1 MAETLIISC
10 IKSDKR
16 SGKMARLSLEEEL
29 KIIKKNVVDLIPE
42 DELIAKLKRSRETGK
57 PLRVKYGADPTR
69 PDLHLGHYVCLRKLK
84 DFQDLGHKVV
94 FIIGDFTGM
103 IGDPSGKSKTRPR
116 LTREEVMENAKTYF
130 EQVGKV
136 LDVEKIEVRYNSEW
150 LGKMNAQD
158 VIELAA
164 TYTVSRMLE
173 RDDFNIR
180 FKNGIPI
187 YIHEILYPLFQGYDS
202 YAIEADIEAGGTDQ
216 TFNFLV
222 GREVQRAFGQ
232 EPQIILTVPLL
243 EGTDG
248 KNKMSKSLDNYI
260 GITEP
265 PGEMYGKVMSIPDE
279 LVLRYFKL
287 VLYYDEDELREVER
301 MMSENPRDTKAR
313 LAYEIVKLFHS
324 EEAARDAAREFDR
337 IFREKQA
344 PSEMPEFEVPEDGIN
359 IVDLIFELGFAKSKS
374 EARRIVSQGGAKI
387 DGEKVT
393 NIEAVVVPKDDG
405 SILKVGK
412 RKFARLV
419 RHRKG

>member
-1 MAETLIISC
+1 MA
-10 IKSDKR
+10 K
-16 SGKMARLSLEEEL
+16 LSIEEEL
-29 KIIKKNVVDLIPE
+29 RVIKKNVVDLIPE
-42 DELIAKLKRSRETGK
+42 EELIAKLKRSRETGK

-69 PDLHLGHYVCLRKLK
+69 PDLHLGHYVCLKKLK
-84 DFQDLGHKVV
+84 DIQDLGHKIV

-103 IGDPSGKSKTRPR
+103 IGDPSGKSKARPR
-116 LTREEVMENAKTYF
+116 LSKEEVMENAKTYF

-136 LDVEKIEVRYNSEW
+136 LDIEKAEVRYNSEW
-150 LGKMNAQD
+150 LGRMTAHD

-173 RDDFNIR
+173 RDDFSKR

-222 GREVQRAFGQ
+222 GREVQKAFGQ

-265 PGEMYGKVMSIPDE
+265 PNEMYGKVMSIPDE
-279 LVLRYFKL
+279 LVVRYFKL
-287 VLYYDEDELREVER
+287 VLYYDESQLKEVEKAMR
-301 MMSENPRDTKAR
+301 ENPRDTKAR
-313 LAYEIVKLFHS
+313 LAYEIVRLFHS
-324 EEAARDAAREFDR
+324 EDAARRAAAEFDR
-337 IFREKQA
+337 IFRERQA
-344 PSEMPEFEVPEDGIN
+344 PSDMPEFAVPPEGKN
-359 IVDLIFELGFAKSKS
+359 IVDIIYELGFARSKS
-374 EARRIVSQGGAKI
+374 EARRIVSQGGAKV

-393 NIEAVVVPKDDG
+393 NIEAVIVPKEEG
-405 SILKVGK
+405 SVLKVGK

-419 RHRKG
+419 IKNS

>member
-1 MAETLIISC
+1 MA
-10 IKSDKR
+10 K
-16 SGKMARLSLEEEL
+16 LSIEEEL
-29 KIIKKNVVDLIPE
+29 RVIKKNVVDLIPE
-42 DELIAKLKRSRETGK
+42 EELIAKLKRSRETGK

-69 PDLHLGHYVCLRKLK
+69 PDLHLGHYVCLKKLK
-84 DFQDLGHKVV
+84 DIQDLGHKIV

-103 IGDPSGKSKTRPR
+103 IGDPSGKSKARPR
-116 LTREEVMENAKTYF
+116 LSKEEVMENAKTYF

-136 LDVEKIEVRYNSEW
+136 LDIEKAEVRYNSEW
-150 LGKMNAQD
+150 LGRMTAHD

-173 RDDFNIR
+173 RDDFSKR

-222 GREVQRAFGQ
+222 GREVQKAFGQ

-265 PGEMYGKVMSIPDE
+265 PNEMYGKVMSIPDE
-279 LVLRYFKL
+279 LVVRYFKL
-287 VLYYDEDELREVER
+287 VLYYDESQLKEVEKAMR
-301 MMSENPRDTKAR
+301 ENPRDTKAR
-313 LAYEIVKLFHS
+313 LAYEIVRLFHS
-324 EEAARDAAREFDR
+324 EDAARRAAAEFDR
-337 IFREKQA
+337 IFRERQA
-344 PSEMPEFEVPEDGIN
+344 PSDMPEFAVPPEGKN
-359 IVDLIFELGFAKSKS
+359 IVDIIYELGFARSKS
-374 EARRIVSQGGAKI
+374 EARRIVSQGGAKV

-393 NIEAVVVPKDDG
+393 NIEAVIVPKEEG

-419 RHRKG
+419 VKNS

>member
-1 MAETLIISC
+1 MA
-10 IKSDKR
+10 K
-16 SGKMARLSLEEEL
+16 LSIEEEL
-29 KIIKKNVVDLIPE
+29 RVIKKNVVDLIPE
-42 DELIAKLKRSRETGK
+42 EELIAKLKRSRETGK

-69 PDLHLGHYVCLRKLK
+69 PDLHLGHYVCLKKLK
-84 DFQDLGHKVV
+84 DIQDLGHKIV

-103 IGDPSGKSKTRPR
+103 IGDPSGKSKARPR
-116 LTREEVMENAKTYF
+116 LSKEEVMENAKTYF

-136 LDVEKIEVRYNSEW
+136 LDIEKAEVRYNSEW
-150 LGKMNAQD
+150 LGRMTAHD

-173 RDDFNIR
+173 RDDFSKR

-222 GREVQRAFGQ
+222 GREVQKAFGQ

-265 PGEMYGKVMSIPDE
+265 PNEMYGKVMSIPDE
-279 LVLRYFKL
+279 LVVRYFKL
-287 VLYYDEDELREVER
+287 VLYYDESQLKEIEKAMR
-301 MMSENPRDTKAR
+301 ENPRDTKAR
-313 LAYEIVKLFHS
+313 LAYEIVRLFHS
-324 EEAARDAAREFDR
+324 EDAARRAAAEFDR
-337 IFREKQA
+337 IFRERQA
-344 PSEMPEFEVPEDGIN
+344 PSDMPEFAVPPEGKN
-359 IVDLIFELGFAKSKS
+359 IVDIIYELGFARSKS
-374 EARRIVSQGGAKI
+374 EARRIVSQGGAKV

-393 NIEAVVVPKDDG
+393 NIEAVIVPKEEG
-405 SILKVGK
+405 SVLKVGK

-419 RHRKG
+419 VKSS